1 MTRKKLS
8 IDPRISND
16 RVGLMNARQ
25 QGITIG
31 HGAIHAQMHMDN
43 GTNILGQGS
52 CQVSGVV
59 DNPFTPDQRKRA
71 MEGLWGM
78 AFKQV
83 FLQDIGATDRSTDWC
98 DYVLDRIRAAGLP
111 EPTDLYSG
119 SIHEARWYEERFASL
134 QGPPSYTRGMFQI
147 WENPKTGKRIHI
159 LDRNTYIPISA
170 SQVRSMIERRDPQ
183 WRNFV
188 PQKLHDFY
196 EWEYPP
202 HLRAAVTLDD
212 PDEMAELYP
221 VGTKGVMPEDDGVI
235 YILRDDGKWRPRTE
249 AELKAKSLGD

>member
-8 IDPRISND
+8 IDPRIGND
-16 RVGLMNARQ
+16 RVGLMLSRQ
-25 QGITIG
+25 QITTIG
-31 HGAIHAQMHMDN
+31 HTALQSQMVVDN
-43 GTNILGQGS
+43 STNILGQGS
-52 CQVSGVV
+52 CQISGVV
-59 DNPFTPDQRKRA
+59 DNPLTPDQRRLA
-71 MEGLWGM
+71 LEGLWGA

-98 DYVLDRIRAAGLP
+98 DYVLDRIRAAQLP

-119 SIHEARWYEERFASL
+119 SVHEARWYEDRFASL
-134 QGPPSYTRGMFQI
+134 QGPPSFTRGMFQV
-147 WENPKTGKRIHI
+147 WENPKTRKRIHI
-159 LDRNTYIPISA
+159 LDRNTHVPISA
-170 SQVRSMIERRDPQ
+170 SQVRSMIERRNDQ

-202 HLRAAVTLDD
+202 HLRAAVTLSN
-212 PDEMAELYP
+212 PEEMAELYP
-221 VGTKGVMPEDDGVI
+221 VGTKGVMPEDDSVI
-235 YILRDDGKWRPRTE
+235 YILRADGKWRPRTE